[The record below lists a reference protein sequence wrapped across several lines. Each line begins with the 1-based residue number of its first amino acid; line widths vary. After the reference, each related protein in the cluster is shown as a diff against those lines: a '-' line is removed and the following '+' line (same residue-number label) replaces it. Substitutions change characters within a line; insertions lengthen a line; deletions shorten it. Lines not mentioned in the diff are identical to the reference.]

1 MNSHENKKL
10 HLIHSTYYFCLVK
23 KTTVWSVNDK
33 ADRSWMSSIYIFCI
47 SFVWLGLTA
56 ADRNVWIDPSN
67 NYNTG

>member
-33 ADRSWMSSIYIFCI
+33 ADRSWMSSIYI
-47 SFVWLGLTA
+47 LGYLHLYDWDQPRVLRLQQA
-56 ADRNVWIDPSN
+56 EIF
-67 NYNTG
+67 G